1 MLKNVS
7 NKTLVSLALWLVA
20 LLASCYIPLASL
32 SGSFHQLLSGIN
44 FVLPVAGGLFG
55 LGMVCSLV
63 SSLWLFKTVFLT
75 KALTFG
81 IPSAC
86 AMLSWAAN
94 TQTYHATK
102 VLNFTVNVLL
112 PATCMAIFMLH
123 PASSAA
129 WPYALYWL
137 IPIAIWAANH
147 TNNHAKHSLLLAL
160 QSTFIAHAI
169 GSTMW
174 IFLVPM
180 TTSQWLAL
188 IPIVAVE
195 RFGIAL
201 LAAGLH
207 KIIVTIT
214 NQVVVKQKKAHRA

>member
-7 NKTLVSLALWLVA
+7 NKTIIALCLWLA
-20 LLASCYIPLASL
+20 TLAASCYIPLANL
-32 SGSFHQLLSGIN
+32 SGSLRHILSGIN
-44 FVLPVAGGLFG
+44 VVLPIAGGLFG

-63 SSLWLFKTVFLT
+63 SSLWLFKVVFLT

-94 TQTYHATK
+94 AQADK
-102 VLNFTVNVLL
+102 LSKLLNFLVNALL
-112 PATCMAIFMLH
+112 PTICMAIFMLH

-137 IPIAIWAANH
+137 IPIALWATH
-147 TNNHAKHSLLLAL
+147 GTHSSLLLAL
-160 QSTFIAHAI
+160 QSTFIAHAV
-169 GSTMW
+169 GSIMW
-174 IFLVPM
+174 VFLVPM
-180 TTSQWLAL
+180 TAHQWLAL
-188 IPIVAVE
+188 IPVVAIE

-201 LAAGLH
+201 LAAGLQNV
-207 KIIVTIT
+207 ILTTSVMVTSLP
-214 NQVVVKQKKAHRA
+214 KALRNSLR

>member
-1 MLKNVS
+1 MLKNIS
-7 NKTLVSLALWLVA
+7 NKTVIALTLWLTA
-20 LLASCYIPLASL
+20 LIASSYIPLASL
-32 SGSFHQLLSGIN
+32 SGSFRYILSGIN

-63 SSLWLFKTVFLT
+63 SSLWLFKTIFLA

-94 TQTYHATK
+94 TQKNSAAT
-102 VLNFTVNVLL
+102 VFSFLINALL
-112 PATCMAIFMLH
+112 PAICMTIFMLY

-137 IPIAIWAANH
+137 IPIAIWVMGYSSN
-147 TNNHAKHSLLLAL
+147 LLLAL
-160 QSTFIAHAI
+160 QSTFIAHAV
-169 GSTMW
+169 GSVMW
-174 IFLVPM
+174 VFLVPM
-180 TTSQWLAL
+180 TASQWIML
-188 IPIVAVE
+188 IPVVAVE

-207 KIIVTIT
+207 RAILATTAMLTTKYV
-214 NQVVVKQKKAHRA
+214 QKHRA